1 MLEVTAINEIKNTSY
16 SYVSLETSNDKIN
29 QENISHKK
37 DKKNEEIQDTV
48 KLSIYKDKDKKHVEV
63 SLNNLEEV
71 AEKINNYI
79 KENKRHLSFN
89 VDSDKGIVSIEVIN
103 DETGKIIRK
112 IPPEV
117 WNKITRENTYQVVA
131 NIVSSL

>member
-1 MLEVTAINEIKNTSY
+1 VLEVTAINEIKNTSY